1 MSTPDTLVIPESSAE
16 SSAES
21 TAEKG
26 APMTTAT
33 LAVPRNAA
41 VRPAPI
47 PLTRLAKVE
56 LRKMFDTRSGLWL
69 MISIAAVAV
78 IASVAVIAFAP
89 DSAVT
94 YQTFAAAIGFPM
106 AIVLPII
113 AIMAV
118 TSEYSQRSGLTT
130 FTLVPH
136 RGRVIGAKAVVSLL
150 VAIASMVVAG
160 VVGAL
165 GNLLG
170 SSIVG
175 VDTVWNVSVGQFTG
189 IVLANVLGM
198 AVGFAYAILIRNT
211 PGAVVA
217 YFVYAL
223 ALPTV
228 TGLLAGLQDWFNTA
242 RPWVDFNY
250 TVTGMFDKLPDG
262 GQGWAQLA
270 TSGAIWLLLP
280 AAIGLRSV
288 LRSEVK

>member
-1 MSTPDTLVIPESSAE
+1 MSTPSTLVTPDSIAP
-16 SSAES
+16 
-21 TAEKG
+21 KG
-26 APMTTAT
+26 TLMTTAT
-33 LAVPRNAA
+33 TATTDIPRPSAA
-41 VRPAPI
+41 APPAPI
-47 PLTRLAKVE
+47 PFARLAKVE

-89 DSAVT
+89 DSAIT
-94 YQTFAAAIGFPM
+94 FQSFAAAIGFPM

-136 RGRVIGAKAVVSLL
+136 RGRVIGAKAAVSLL
-150 VAIASMVVAG
+150 VAIVSMVIAG

-170 SSIVG
+170 ASIAG

-250 TVTGMFDKLPDG
+250 TVTGLFDQLPDS